1 MSNPQQ
7 NEIQKEIEQ
16 IKTDKSIAVKLKQTK
31 KKNNLLQNELKRI
44 AKMQTKKR
52 QNPSRIGKM
61 YIKIQNLF
69 QNEIKQIK
77 WKINLLQDRLEQLKK
92 RQSLLQSGLK
102 QIAKMENLS
111 QNELDQ
117 ITKTRRIKNYKKMSK
132 EELIIALLK
141 SKRSLAELFNNSF
154 NNDRIR
160 GIKKSS
166 IN

>member
-7 NEIQKEIEQ
+7 NEIQKVIEQ
-16 IKTDKSIAVKLKQTK
+16 NKKEINLYSLINISKPKQYK
-31 KKNNLLQNELKRI
+31 KKNVLQNGLKRI

-52 QNPSRIGKM
+52 RNPSRIGKM
-61 YIKIQNLF
+61 YNKIENLF

-102 QIAKMENLS
+102 QIAKMQNLS

-117 ITKTRRIKNYKKMSK
+117 ITKMQNQLRDELEQITKTRRIKNYRKCQR
-132 EELIIALLK
+132 K
-141 SKRSLAELFNNSF
+141 S
-154 NNDRIR
+154 
-160 GIKKSS
+160 
-166 IN
+166 